1 MILGF
6 EREQSA
12 RNPHRVLAFLAICPS
27 PWLALLGARKFVFV
41 KNHRNIVALFWT
53 NEIKRYKE

>member
-6 EREQSA
+6 ERNNLPA
-12 RNPHRVLAFLAICPS
+12 IPHRVLGFLSIYPS
-27 PWLALLGARKFVFV
+27 PWLALLGASKFVFA
-41 KNHRNIVALFWT
+41 KTIEIFVALFWT